1 MIHLMSSPFSSM
13 NHYPYHY
20 YTNSF
25 YPHQN
30 PMQSPTQHLQHPLL
44 LPHTHSPNSKLHYA
58 DSTQPSMENLYHRV
72 STLNPQ
78 HQLCPRE
85 PPPSQLQQPN
95 GVQPPPQIPP
105 VLLPPPSPNQPPL
118 TPQ

>member
-58 DSTQPSMENLYHRV
+58 DSTQPSMENL
-72 STLNPQ
+72 
-78 HQLCPRE
+78 
-85 PPPSQLQQPN
+85 
-95 GVQPPPQIPP
+95 
-105 VLLPPPSPNQPPL
+105 LLPLSPTPIDLISPSLDLNFFIFFFFFFWVRV
-118 TPQ
+118 

>member
-58 DSTQPSMENLYHRV
+58 DSTQPSMENL
-72 STLNPQ
+72 
-78 HQLCPRE
+78 
-85 PPPSQLQQPN
+85 
-95 GVQPPPQIPP
+95 
-105 VLLPPPSPNQPPL
+105 LLPLSHTLPFTHTHTHVAQSSSSSMVVRDL
-118 TPQ
+118 VICSEESLGR